1 MKSKKNQLE
10 VDFIQSKPLT
20 KEEET
25 NLTEFIKKLKNKKT
39 KASKKA
45 A

>member
-39 KASKKA
+39 KAAKKA